1 MKRNCIK
8 YVGLMIDSNLNW
20 KCQIN
25 CIAKK
30 IKRSIGIISKLRH
43 YVGQKIL
50 VNLYYALVYPFLIY
64 GIPAW
69 SNTYPSTIQP
79 LFIIQKKVMRIITFS
94 KFDASSSPLFRN
106 LNIIKLHV
114 LAKLH
119 IAIFIYKF
127 HNRLLPS
134 VFDEFFTPV
143 NKIRKYNTRHA
154 SKMTFSLPNLRT
166 NYSIFNIRFQ
176 GTKIWNCLDES
187 TKHLSLSQFKKKIM
201 SDFIVDY

>member
-106 LNIIKLHV
+106 LNIINIIKLRD
-114 LAKLH
+114 LANLH
-119 IAIFIYKF
+119 IAIFIFKS
-127 HNRLLPS
+127 HNRLLHF
-134 VFDEFFTPV
+134 VFDKVFTPV
-143 NKIRKYNTRHA
+143 NIIHKYNTRQA
-154 SKMTFSLPNLRT
+154 
-166 NYSIFNIRFQ
+166 
-176 GTKIWNCLDES
+176 
-187 TKHLSLSQFKKKIM
+187 
-201 SDFIVDY
+201 

>member
-106 LNIIKLHV
+106 LNIINIIKLRD
-114 LAKLH
+114 LANLH
-119 IAIFIYKF
+119 IAIFIFKS
-127 HNRLLPS
+127 HNRLLHF
-134 VFDEFFTPV
+134 VFDKVFTPV
-143 NKIRKYNTRHA
+143 NIIHKYNTRQA
-154 SKMTFSLPNLRT
+154 WKRTFSLPKVRT
-166 NYSIFNIRFQ
+166 NY
-176 GTKIWNCLDES
+176 ES
-187 TKHLSLSQFKKKIM
+187 TKHPSLSRFKKKIK
-201 SDFIVDY
+201 SNFIVD

>member
-1 MKRNCIK
+1 
-8 YVGLMIDSNLNW
+8 MIDINLNW

-30 IKRSIGIISKLRH
+30 IKRNIGIISKLRH
-43 YVGQKIL
+43 YVGHKIL
-50 VNLYYALVYPFLIY
+50 VNLYYVLVYPFLIY
-64 GIPAW
+64 GMLAW

-79 LFIIQKKVMRIITFS
+79 LFILQKRAMRIITFS

-154 SKMTFSLPNLRT
+154 SKMTFSLPKVRT
-166 NYSIFNIRFQ
+166 NYGIFNIRFQ
-176 GTKIWNCLDES
+176 GAKIWNCLDES